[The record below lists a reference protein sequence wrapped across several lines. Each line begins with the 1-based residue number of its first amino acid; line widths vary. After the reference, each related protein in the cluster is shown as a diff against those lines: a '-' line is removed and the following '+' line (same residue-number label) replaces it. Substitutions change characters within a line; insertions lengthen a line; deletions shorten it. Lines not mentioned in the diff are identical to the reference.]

1 MSLITMKFGGTSV
14 GSAERIRQA
23 AEIVRDARRD
33 HALVVVISALSG
45 ITDLIIAAANDAC
58 AGNNARLEEHLK
70 QVERRHDQVIEE
82 LFSGES
88 RACVQAEVATVL
100 NDLREFCG
108 ALLKF
113 RAVTPQL
120 LDVALP
126 MGERMSAPIVAAAMR
141 QLGVNGKAFDS
152 KEFLITNENFGDA
165 VPDMDATARLS
176 GERLLPFVNQGGVPV
191 VTGYQGGTAAGQATT
206 LGRGGS
212 DYSATILGA
221 ALNCDEIW
229 IWTDVDG
236 VMSADPRI
244 CPDATILPEITF
256 AEAIE
261 MSYYGAKVVHRK
273 AVRPAMERG
282 IPVLIKNSFRPDVE
296 GTRIAAQAQRNGHVV
311 KAVTAVHPAAL
322 LTLTVPNVGHFEDL
336 FGRLFLSLGH
346 ERIDVL
352 FSTHSSS
359 ENALGLV
366 FREQDLERALAA
378 ADRVFRTEIKHSVMA
393 PIAVQR
399 DIAVIAVLGET
410 MKGKCGV
417 LARLFTAVARCNVSV
432 IAVAQGAS
440 ELNICFAVSAASVP
454 IVVRGVHDEF
464 LRQAADPLHAHRSGD
479 DDEKYFASRCCS

>member
-1 MSLITMKFGGTSV
+1 MSFVVMKFGGTSV

-23 AEIVRDARRD
+23 AEIVRDARRE
-33 HALVVVISALSG
+33 HSVAVVVSALSG
-45 ITDLIIAAANDAC
+45 ITDLILAAANDAC
-58 AGNNARLEEHLK
+58 AGDSAKLELHLSRIAARHHEVVG
-70 QVERRHDQVIEE
+70 Q
-82 LFSGES
+82 LFAGN
-88 RACVQAEVATVL
+88 RQNGLDAEIATGL
-100 NDLREFCG
+100 ADLQEFFG

-113 RAVTPQL
+113 RALTPQL

-126 MGERMSAPIVAAAMR
+126 MGERLSAPIVAAAIR
-141 QLGVNGKAFDS
+141 ELGVEAMAFNS
-152 KEFLITNENFGDA
+152 REFVITDDTFGDA
-165 VPDMDATARLS
+165 APEMEATAQRS
-176 GERLLPFVNQGGVPV
+176 AERLLPFVNAGGVPV
-191 VTGYQGGTAAGQATT
+191 VTGYQGGTASGQATT

-221 ALNCDEIW
+221 ALNSDEIW

-236 VMSADPRI
+236 VMSTDPRI
-244 CPDATILPEITF
+244 CPAAEVLPEITY

-261 MSYYGAKVVHRK
+261 LSYYGAKVIHRK

-282 IPVLIKNSFRPDVE
+282 IPVLIKNSFRPEVE
-296 GTRIAAQAQRNGHVV
+296 GTRIAASAQRNGHVI
-311 KAVTAVHPAAL
+311 KAVTAVQPAAL
-322 LTLTVPNVGHFEDL
+322 ITLTAPNTGHFEDL

-378 ADRVFRTEIKHSVMA
+378 TERVFRTEIKHSVMA
-393 PIAVQR
+393 PISVQR

-410 MKGKCGV
+410 MKGKIGV
-417 LARLFTAVARCNVSV
+417 LARLFTAVARSNVSV

-440 ELNICFAVSAASVP
+440 ELNICFAVPAVSASVV
-454 IVVRGVHDEF
+454 IRAVHDEF
-464 LRQAADPLHAHRSGD
+464 LCEPPIALPAQRPGD
-479 DDEKYFASRCCS
+479 DDEGYIASRCC